1 MAKKYAYT
9 FKEIAEEVM
18 RKLPGHY
25 KNFDSANATV
35 RTTARE
41 LNINDINGKGHHKIV
56 PAVHAE
62 IILKAVIEKATRR
75 PYTPSTPIESAIREA
90 EKEDVAVQSIK
101 IDPAMKHAAQRT
113 AELITQTGPFEKTEK
128 IEVPTLTVEEKDVLK
143 AKLKDIKP
151 SDLRPMTP
159 EEIQRDEFEIRR
171 RRFYTD
177 VNYFLKFAQSPD
189 ERTEIWGALS
199 ALYGISAQAPK
210 QTAQPIPT
218 ETTEQRDKWSI

>member
-90 EKEDVAVQSIK
+90 EKEEVTITEGEAPILPTKKEDIAVQSIK
-101 IDPAMKHAAQRT
+101 IDPAMKYAAQRT
-113 AELITQTGPFEKTEK
+113 AELITQTGPFEKNITATEK
-128 IEVPTLTVEEKDVLK
+128 K
-143 AKLKDIKP
+143 AIAD
-151 SDLRPMTP
+151 DFELR
-159 EEIQRDEFEIRR
+159 RK
-171 RRFYTD
+171 RFYTD
-177 VNYFLKFAQSPD
+177 VNYFLKFAQTPD

>member
-1 MAKKYAYT
+1 MAKKYTYT

-41 LNINDINGKGHHKIV
+41 LGIKDINGKGHHKIV

-62 IILKAVIEKATRR
+62 LILKTVLDKATRR

-101 IDPAMKHAAQRT
+101 IEPAMKHAAQRT
-113 AELITQTGPFEKTEK
+113 AELITQTGPFEKKLTATEK
-128 IEVPTLTVEEKDVLK
+128 K
-143 AKLKDIKP
+143 AIAD
-151 SDLRPMTP
+151 DFELR
-159 EEIQRDEFEIRR
+159 RK
-171 RRFYTD
+171 RFYTD
-177 VNYFLKFAQSPD
+177 VNYFLKFAQTPD

>member
-1 MAKKYAYT
+1 MAKKYTYT
-9 FKEIAEEVM
+9 FKEIAEGIM

-41 LNINDINGKGHHKIV
+41 LGIKDINGKGHHKIV

-62 IILKAVIEKATRR
+62 LILKTVLDKATRR

-101 IDPAMKHAAQRT
+101 IEPAMKHAAQRT
-113 AELITQTGPFEKTEK
+113 AELITQTGPFEKKLTATEK
-128 IEVPTLTVEEKDVLK
+128 K
-143 AKLKDIKP
+143 AIAD
-151 SDLRPMTP
+151 DFELR
-159 EEIQRDEFEIRR
+159 RK
-171 RRFYTD
+171 RFYTD

>member
-1 MAKKYAYT
+1 MAKKYTYT

-41 LNINDINGKGHHKIV
+41 LGIKDINGKGHHKIV

-62 IILKAVIEKATRR
+62 LILKTVLDKATRR
-75 PYTPSTPIESAIREA
+75 PYTPSTPIESYIREV
-90 EKEDVAVQSIK
+90 EKEEVTITEGEAPTLPTKKEEIAIK
-101 IDPAMKHAAQRT
+101 A
-113 AELITQTGPFEKTEK
+113 
-128 IEVPTLTVEEKDVLK
+128 EVPTLTVDQKADVIKALK
-143 AKLKDIKP
+143 EIKTNE
-151 SDLRPMTP
+151 LRFLTL
-159 EEIQRDEFEIRR
+159 DEFEVRR

>member
-1 MAKKYAYT
+1 MAKKYTYT

-18 RKLPGHY
+18 LKLPGHY

-41 LNINDINGKGHHKIV
+41 LGIKDINGKGHHKIV

-62 IILKAVIEKATRR
+62 LILKTVLDKATRR

-90 EKEDVAVQSIK
+90 EKEDIAVQSIK
-101 IDPAMKHAAQRT
+101 IEPAMKHAAQRT
-113 AELITQTGPFEKTEK
+113 AELITQTGPFEKKLTATEK
-128 IEVPTLTVEEKDVLK
+128 K
-143 AKLKDIKP
+143 AIAD
-151 SDLRPMTP
+151 DFELR
-159 EEIQRDEFEIRR
+159 RK
-171 RRFYTD
+171 RFYTD
-177 VNYFLKFAQSPD
+177 VNYFLKFAQTPD

-199 ALYGISAQAPK
+199 ALYGISAQTPK

-218 ETTEQRDKWSI
+218 ETDEQRDKWSI

>member
-9 FKEIAEEVM
+9 FKEIAEEVIK
-18 RKLPGHY
+18 KLPGHY

-41 LNINDINGKGHHKIV
+41 LGIKDINGKGHHKIV

-62 IILKAVIEKATRR
+62 LILKAVIEKATRR

-101 IDPAMKHAAQRT
+101 IEPAMKHAAQRT
-113 AELITQTGPFEKTEK
+113 AELITQTGPFEKKLTATEK
-128 IEVPTLTVEEKDVLK
+128 K
-143 AKLKDIKP
+143 AIAD
-151 SDLRPMTP
+151 DFELR
-159 EEIQRDEFEIRR
+159 RK
-171 RRFYTD
+171 RFYTD
-177 VNYFLKFAQSPD
+177 VNYFLKFAQTPD

-210 QTAQPIPT
+210 KTAQPIPT

>member
-41 LNINDINGKGHHKIV
+41 LGIKDINGKDHHKIV

-62 IILKAVIEKATRR
+62 LILKAVIEKATRR

-90 EKEDVAVQSIK
+90 EKEEVAIK
-101 IDPAMKHAAQRT
+101 A
-113 AELITQTGPFEKTEK
+113 
-128 IEVPTLTVEEKDVLK
+128 EVPTLTVDQK
-143 AKLKDIKP
+143 AEVIEKLKELKP
-151 SDLRPMTP
+151 SRILTP
-159 EEIQRDEFEIRR
+159 EETQRDEFEVRR

-189 ERTEIWGALS
+189 ERTEIWRALS
-199 ALYGISAQAPK
+199 ALYGISAQARP
-210 QTAQPIPT
+210 QPIPT
-218 ETTEQRDKWSI
+218 ETEEQRDKWSI

>member
-35 RTTARE
+35 RATARE
-41 LNINDINGKGHHKIV
+41 LGIKDINGKGKYKIV
-56 PAVHAE
+56 PAVQAE
-62 IILKAVIEKATRR
+62 IILKAVIERATRR
-75 PYTPSTPIESAIREA
+75 PYTPSTPIEQEIRRA
-90 EKEDVAVQSIK
+90 EREDVAVASVS

-113 AELITQTGPFEKTEK
+113 AELITQTGPFEKNITATEK
-128 IEVPTLTVEEKDVLK
+128 K
-143 AKLKDIKP
+143 AIAD
-151 SDLRPMTP
+151 DFELR
-159 EEIQRDEFEIRR
+159 RK
-171 RRFYTD
+171 RFYTD
-177 VNYFLKFAQSPD
+177 VNYFLKFAQTPD

>member
-1 MAKKYAYT
+1 MAKKYTYT

-41 LNINDINGKGHHKIV
+41 LGIKDINGKGHHKIV

-62 IILKAVIEKATRR
+62 LILKTVLDKATRR

-101 IDPAMKHAAQRT
+101 IEPAMKHAAERT
-113 AELITQTGPFEKTEK
+113 AELITQTGPFEKKLTATEK
-128 IEVPTLTVEEKDVLK
+128 K
-143 AKLKDIKP
+143 AIAD
-151 SDLRPMTP
+151 DFELR
-159 EEIQRDEFEIRR
+159 RK
-171 RRFYTD
+171 RFYTD
-177 VNYFLKFAQSPD
+177 VNYFLKFAQTPD

>member
-1 MAKKYAYT
+1 MAKKYTYT

-41 LNINDINGKGHHKIV
+41 LGIKDINGKGHHKIV

-62 IILKAVIEKATRR
+62 LILKTVLDKATRR

-101 IDPAMKHAAQRT
+101 IEPAMKHAAQRT
-113 AELITQTGPFEKTEK
+113 AELITQTGPFEKKLTATEK
-128 IEVPTLTVEEKDVLK
+128 K
-143 AKLKDIKP
+143 AIAD
-151 SDLRPMTP
+151 DFELR
-159 EEIQRDEFEIRR
+159 RK
-171 RRFYTD
+171 RFYTD
-177 VNYFLKFAQSPD
+177 VNYFLKFAQTPD

-199 ALYGISAQAPK
+199 ALYGISAQASK

-218 ETTEQRDKWSI
+218 ETNEQRDKWSI

>member
-113 AELITQTGPFEKTEK
+113 AELITQTGPFEKNITATEK
-128 IEVPTLTVEEKDVLK
+128 K
-143 AKLKDIKP
+143 AIAD
-151 SDLRPMTP
+151 DFELR
-159 EEIQRDEFEIRR
+159 RK
-171 RRFYTD
+171 RFYTD

>member
-1 MAKKYAYT
+1 MAKKFAYT

-75 PYTPSTPIESAIREA
+75 PYTPSTPIESYIREA
-90 EKEDVAVQSIK
+90 EKKEVAIPEGETPTLPTKKEDIAVQSIK
-101 IDPAMKHAAQRT
+101 IDPAMKYAAERT
-113 AELITQTGPFEKTEK
+113 AELITQTGPFEKKLTATEK
-128 IEVPTLTVEEKDVLK
+128 K
-143 AKLKDIKP
+143 AIA
-151 SDLRPMTP
+151 
-159 EEIQRDEFEIRR
+159 DEFELKRK
-171 RRFYTD
+171 RFYTD
-177 VNYFLKFAQSPD
+177 ANYFLKMAQTPG
-189 ERTEIWGALS
+189 ERVAIWSAL
-199 ALYGISAQAPK
+199 AKLYGIGGSINWDLSDSSVTMNP
-210 QTAQPIPT
+210 QPIPT

>member
-113 AELITQTGPFEKTEK
+113 VELITQTGPFEKNITATEK
-128 IEVPTLTVEEKDVLK
+128 K
-143 AKLKDIKP
+143 AIAD
-151 SDLRPMTP
+151 DFELR
-159 EEIQRDEFEIRR
+159 RK
-171 RRFYTD
+171 RFYTD
-177 VNYFLKFAQSPD
+177 VNYFLKFAQTPD